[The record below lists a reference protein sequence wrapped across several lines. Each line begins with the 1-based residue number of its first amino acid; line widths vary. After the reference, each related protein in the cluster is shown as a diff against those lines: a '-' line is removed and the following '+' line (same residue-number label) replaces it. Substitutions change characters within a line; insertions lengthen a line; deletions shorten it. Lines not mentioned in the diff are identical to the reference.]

1 MRHRLRAALR
11 GEPPLLRALAHVVGI
26 AALIAAIVGAGLA
39 ESYFTRGIVTG
50 DTYNPLPHTN
60 VNPLAVNT
68 FLNDEPDPAV
78 VLRSLDMIHAAG
90 FGAIRQIFGWYE
102 IEPEPG
108 VYVHPDGQSAWAKYD
123 RIVELAHARGLDII
137 ARLEKPPAWARAGQP
152 NPAVD
157 GPPDR
162 VEDYANFVEQVVRRY
177 QGRVRYVQL
186 WNEPNLEGEWGG
198 KPIDPAEYVAL
209 LRAGYEAAKRA
220 DPQVVVLLA
229 GLAPTDQT
237 GPANLSDLLFLQAVY
252 DEGGAPYFDI
262 VAVMVYGY
270 GYSPYDRRV
279 SFERN
284 NFSRPI
290 QTREIMER
298 NGDAEKPVWA
308 VEYGWVSLPEDW
320 QGEPSPWG
328 DPVSA
333 EQQAEYLLH
342 GYLRARREWPWM
354 GVMAI
359 WAFRFPAAPD
369 HPDQSRNPTRGFALV
384 EHDFTP
390 TPAWTLL
397 SASAPAIRATHNGSV
412 ALDPEQRAVLARG
425 EPLTVLVAGDRVDA
439 IVVGVGDIEA
449 SLDDRTPRTLRALPD
464 SPSPQ
469 QRLRI
474 ADDLGSDLHALTL
487 RLPEGANGTS
497 TVIVGYVVS
506 RSPLQTWVYPWLN
519 ALLALLVAGNIAS
532 AAWMVHDLRRRGV

>member
-1 MRHRLRAALR
+1 MRRRVTSALR
-11 GEPPLLRALAHVVGI
+11 GEPPVLRALAHLIGI
-26 AALIAAIVGAGLA
+26 GALIAAVIGAGIA
-39 ESYFTRGIVTG
+39 ESYFTRGIVT
-50 DTYNPLPHTN
+50 DDSYNPMPHTN

-68 FLNDEPDPAV
+68 FFNDEPDPDV
-78 VLRSLDMIHAAG
+78 VLRSMDMIHAAG

-102 IEPEPG
+102 IEPQPG
-108 VYVHPDGQSAWAKYD
+108 VYTHADGQSAWDKYD
-123 RIVELAHARGLDII
+123 RIVELADARGIEII

-152 NPAVD
+152 NPAMD

-177 QGRVRYVQL
+177 QGRIRYVQM

-198 KPIDPAEYVAL
+198 KPINPAEYVTL

-220 DPQVVVLLA
+220 DPEVVVLLA

-237 GPANLSDLLFLQAVY
+237 GPSNLSDLLFLQEVY
-252 DEGGAPYFDI
+252 DAGGAPYFDI

-290 QTREIMER
+290 QTREIMVR
-298 NGDAEKPVWA
+298 NGDEDKPIWA
-308 VEYGWVSLPEDW
+308 VEYGWVSLPDDW
-320 QGEPSPWG
+320 QGDPSPWG
-328 DPVSA
+328 RPVSA

-354 GVMAI
+354 GVMAV

-369 HPDQSRNPTRGFALV
+369 HPDHAGNPTRGFALV
-384 EHDFTP
+384 EHDFSP
-390 TPAWTLL
+390 SPAWTLL
-397 SASAPAIRATHNGSV
+397 SESGPMLRATYNGSV
-412 ALDPEQRAVLARG
+412 ALDDAQRETLARG
-425 EPLTVLVAGDRVDA
+425 EPLTVLVAGDRMDA
-439 IVVGVGDIEA
+439 IVVGNGEVQAAIDGNAPRGVRA
-449 SLDDRTPRTLRALPD
+449 SPNAA
-464 SPSPQ
+464 SPQ
-469 QRLRI
+469 QRVRI
-474 ADDLGSDLHALTL
+474 ADGLNSDLHAITL
-487 RLPEGANGTS
+487 RLPQGANGTPP
-497 TVIVGYVVS
+497 VIVGYVVS

-519 ALLALLVAGNIAS
+519 VLLALLLIGNIAS
-532 AAWMVHDLRRRGV
+532 AAWMVRDLRQRRV